1 MNNHS
6 SFQEQHVF
14 SLLFDVLNV
23 WQLGTHGSNLTEE
36 ELETHTISAWKEAK
50 LYLNSQVNGLGSTVS
65 RQLVQVSIHT
75 DVLQQACKLC
85 TGIG

>member
-1 MNNHS
+1 MF
-6 SFQEQHVF
+6 SF
-14 SLLFDVLNV
+14 LLGVLNI

-50 LYLNSQVNGLGSTVS
+50 LYLSSQVNGLGTPVS

-75 DVLQQACKLC
+75 DIIHVFYKPELAKDFN
-85 TGIG
+85 